1 MESLMNQVAITYP
14 QTTLTEMTGE
24 RVKFVLEDIADNLF
38 NSDPYLQQ
46 GGDMVRV
53 GGLSYAISPLA
64 EAGARISDLRLGGKP
79 LEAGKTYKVAG
90 WAPVAEGVE
99 GEPIWDLVAAWL
111 RDRKTVPVKQP
122 DQPRLLGLSD
132 NQGLVS

>member
-1 MESLMNQVAITYP
+1 MEDLMSQVAITYP

-64 EAGARISDLRLGGKP
+64 EAGKRISELRLDGKP
-79 LEAGKTYKVAG
+79 LDAGKTYKVAG
-90 WAPVAEGVE
+90 WAPVGEGVQ
-99 GEPIWDLVAAWL
+99 GQAIWDLVAGWL
-111 RDRKTVPVKQP
+111 RDRKTIPVKEP
-122 DQPRLLGLSD
+122 AQPRLLGLSD
-132 NQGLVS
+132 NQGIVS